1 MHITMNI
8 PSDKANF
15 MIEMLNNF
23 SFVENIFTDARE
35 KIISPSKRKIGMLDG
50 TGDVVFKDNWEL
62 SEEELLDVK

>member
-1 MHITMNI
+1 MHIAMNI

-23 SFVENIFTDARE
+23 SFVENIFTDAPE
-35 KIISPSKRKIGMLDG
+35 KIVLPSKRKIGLLNG
-50 TGDVVFKDNWEL
+50 IGDVVFKDNWEL